1 MIWCIGESLYD
12 IVFSNGQPIWA
23 VPGGSMLN
31 AAVSAARYGEKVS
44 LITELG
50 NDEVGDLI
58 TGFLNDNGIS
68 TAMIHHYNGNT
79 TLALAFLDSVG
90 DAHYQFYHHAPEMA
104 PEFEIPDFSPGDVL
118 LFGSFYS
125 INPRNHRNI
134 SRLAVAAKES
144 GAWIYYDPNFR
155 KPHLAQLNRSLPF
168 IRQNIA
174 MADIVLG
181 SDEDFKLIAGAN
193 NSSEAN
199 EFVKTNGCHNLIFSM
214 NKAGVDLFSGKTTK
228 HFDVP
233 QIEVVSTIGA
243 GDSFNAGF
251 VTALHGFKKNELS
264 GIFWDRA
271 IGRAVIFAAEVCR
284 SRDNFIGHQGD
295 DSVTL

>member
-1 MIWCIGESLYD
+1 
-12 IVFSNGQPIWA
+12 
-23 VPGGSMLN
+23 MLN

-44 LITELG
+44 LISELG

-68 TAMIHHYNGNT
+68 TAMIHHYKGNT
-79 TLALAFLDSVG
+79 SLALAFLDSSG
-90 DAHYQFYHHAPEMA
+90 DAHYQFYHHAPA
-104 PEFEIPDFSPGDVL
+104 QPPEITIPGFSPGDVL

-155 KPHLAQLNRSLPF
+155 KPHLAHLDRSLPY

-174 MADIVLG
+174 IADIVRG
-181 SDEDFKLIAGAN
+181 SDEDFNLIAGINTQSGAY
-193 NSSEAN
+193 
-199 EFVKTNGCHNLIFSM
+199 EFVKRNGGNNLIFSM
-214 NKAGVDLFSGKTTK
+214 NRAGVDLFTSKSTK
-228 HFDVP
+228 HFEAP
-233 QIEVVSTIGA
+233 QVEVVSTIGA

-251 VTALHGFKKNELS
+251 VTALHGCKKNELS
-264 GIFWDRA
+264 ETFWDQA
-271 IGRAVIFAAEVCR
+271 IGRAVIFASEVCC
-284 SRDNFIGHQGD
+284 SRDNFISQPGVDTVNHD
-295 DSVTL
+295 